1 MSALPL
7 GGNDHAPRSD
17 VSSLPCPGAGA
28 YKRLALSYG
37 NWCMSNGDNMNSI
50 KDTVVNY
57 LFGTPDRLYTSIS
70 ILISLLSFFG
80 SVLLPFAFPEK
91 IPLLIIVRDLII
103 FSLLF
108 STCIIVFY
116 KYARRDF
123 YLSNLSQSLTEAN
136 NDLNNKIN
144 DLQNKLD
151 SSNSAFNAR
160 INSKLEEQYF
170 YFHKVVHKF
179 RDDVFRFYVN
189 DMPNEFILSG
199 KGKTAFL
206 RLCHSITSS
215 VKKTM
220 TEYLMSKDIYL
231 RDYDNVC
238 VTVKLLLES
247 DNIIKLY
254 GKTLDKEVKALI
266 NENDRWIIT
275 VYRDPSTYEE
285 WREEREVSSKI
296 YSINGN
302 SAFMHIFMNKQP
314 YFRCDDLIKMGDSY
328 MNENPLWRE
337 KYNATIVVPIRY
349 YCKENGVHRLFGFIS
364 VDSLN
369 RDKNNLFVNNMAR
382 YIVGQAA
389 DLMASFFL
397 ASSIADARASDCLT
411 PYEGAQ

>member
-1 MSALPL
+1 
-7 GGNDHAPRSD
+7 
-17 VSSLPCPGAGA
+17 
-28 YKRLALSYG
+28 
-37 NWCMSNGDNMNSI
+37 MNPI
-50 KDTVVNY
+50 KDYRISLVKY

-70 ILISLLSFFG
+70 VLISILSFFG

-91 IPLLIIVRDLII
+91 IPYLIIVRDLII
-103 FSLLF
+103 FFVLF
-108 STCIIVFY
+108 STCIVVFY

-123 YLSNLSQSLTEAN
+123 YLSNLSQNLKNVN
-136 NDLNNKIN
+136 NELNNKIN
-144 DLQNKLD
+144 DLQIKID

-179 RDDVFRFYVN
+179 RDDVFRFYIN
-189 DMPNEFILSG
+189 DMPNEFILSD

-206 RLCHSITSS
+206 RICHSITSS

-220 TEYLMSKDIYL
+220 TEYLISKDIYL
-231 RDYDNVC
+231 KDYDDLC

-254 GKTLDKEVKALI
+254 GETLDREVKASI
-266 NENDRWIIT
+266 NKKNKLIIT

-285 WREEREVSSKI
+285 WREEREVGSKI
-296 YSINGN
+296 YSIDGN

-314 YFRCDDLIKMGDSY
+314 YFRSDDLIKMGDTY
-328 MNENPLWRE
+328 TNENLSWRE

-349 YCKENGVHRLFGFIS
+349 YCKDNGVYRLFGFIS
-364 VDSLN
+364 VDSPN

-397 ASSIADARASDCLT
+397 ASSIADARTSDRLT